1 MKLNL
6 LKKKFKGKRILI
18 TGNTGFVGSW
28 LSLLLSDLG
37 ANVLGFSQKKSDT
50 RFLSNSKAYK
60 YKVRTIYSDINKFER
75 NLKKLKKFKPQIII
89 HLASQALVIE
99 SYKNSRKTFFTNIM
113 GTVNF
118 FETVKKLN
126 SVKKI
131 IIFTSD
137 KVYEN
142 LKGKVL
148 TEKSHLGGIDPYSA
162 SKSCQDII
170 SNSYKSSFFNKKI
183 NVTILRAGNI
193 IGGGDWNINRLVP
206 DIFKSIYN
214 NKKLIIRNPGA
225 IRPWQH
231 ILEILNAF
239 ILILLKKNNT
249 TNNTAEIFN
258 IAPNLKSN
266 ISVVKLINLIKKIGN
281 YNNLKVQ
288 FKKNSFYETK
298 ILKLSSNKARKQL
311 NYIPKLT
318 LKETI
323 SLTIDW
329 YKSFFQNRKQILKFT
344 QIQIQSYFKK

>member
-60 YKVRTIYSDINKFER
+60 YKVRTIYSDINKFEK

-89 HLASQALVIE
+89 HLASQALVLE

-118 FETVKKLN
+118 FETVKKIN

-214 NKKLIIRNPGA
+214 NKKLIIRNPNA
-225 IRPWQH
+225 IRPRQH

-239 ILILLKKNNT
+239 ILILLPKNIKAT
-249 TNNTAEIFN
+249 NTAEIFN

-266 ISVVKLINLIKKIGN
+266 ISVFKLISLIKKIEN
-281 YNNLKVQ
+281 YNNLKIT

-318 LKETI
+318 LRDSV

-329 YKSFFQNRKQILKFT
+329 YRNFFQNRKQILKFT
-344 QIQIQSYFKK
+344 QNQIQSYFKK

>member
-6 LKKKFKGKRILI
+6 LKKKFRGKKILI

-37 ANVLGFSQKKSDT
+37 ANVLGFSQKKSDI
-50 RFLSNSKAYK
+50 RFLSNSQAYK
-60 YKVRTIYSDINKFER
+60 NKIRTIYSDINKFEKS
-75 NLKKLKKFKPQIII
+75 LKKLKQFKPEIII
-89 HLASQALVIE
+89 HLASQALVLE
-99 SYKNSRKTFFTNIM
+99 SYKNSKKTFFTNIM

-142 LKGKVL
+142 LNGKIL

-170 SNSYKSSFFNKKI
+170 SNSYKSSFFKKKI
-183 NVTILRAGNI
+183 NIIILRAGNI
-193 IGGGDWNINRLVP
+193 IGGGDWNMNRLVP
-206 DIFKSIYN
+206 DIFKSIYK
-214 NKKLIIRNPGA
+214 NKKIIIRNPKA

-239 ILILLKKNNT
+239 ILILLLKNNKLT
-249 TNNTAEIFN
+249 KTAEIFN

-266 ISVVKLINLIKKIGN
+266 IPVFQLINLIKKIGN
-281 YNNLKVQ
+281 
-288 FKKNSFYETK
+288 FKKLKIKFKKKLFYETK
-298 ILKLSSNKARKQL
+298 ILRLSSNKAKKQI
-311 NYIPKLT
+311 NYIPKLS
-318 LKETI
+318 LKESI
-323 SLTIDW
+323 RLTVDW
-329 YKSFFQNRKQILKFT
+329 YKSYFKNRKKILKFT
-344 QIQIQSYFKK
+344 QLQIQSYFKK

>member
-1 MKLNL
+1 M
-6 LKKKFKGKRILI
+6 
-18 TGNTGFVGSW
+18 
-28 LSLLLSDLG
+28 LLSDLG
-37 ANVLGFSQKKSDT
+37 ASVLGFSQKKSDS
-50 RFLSNSKAYK
+50 RFLSNSSTYRNKI
-60 YKVRTIYSDINKFER
+60 RTIYSDISNFEK
-75 NLKKLKKFKPQIII
+75 NLKKIKKFKPEIII
-89 HLASQALVIE
+89 HLASQALVLE
-99 SYKNSRKTFFTNIM
+99 SYKNRRKTFITNIM

-142 LKGKVL
+142 LNGKIL

-162 SKSCQDII
+162 SKACQDIL
-170 SNSYKSSFFNKKI
+170 SNSYKSSLFKKKI
-183 NVTILRAGNI
+183 NIIILRAGNI
-193 IGGGDWNINRLVP
+193 IGGGDWNMNRLVP

-214 NKKLIIRNPGA
+214 NNKLIIRNSNA

-239 ILILLKKNNT
+239 VLILLLKNNKFT
-249 TNNTAEIFN
+249 NTAEIFN

-266 ISVVKLINLIKKIGN
+266 ISVFKLINLIKKVGN
-281 YNNLKVQ
+281 YNNLKIK

-318 LKETI
+318 LKESI
-323 SLTIDW
+323 ALTIDW
-329 YKSFFQNRKQILKFT
+329 YKNFFQNRKNILKFT